1 MVCIG
6 IIIASVCVLL
16 VTGHGFEAGRSF
28 TGRKTR
34 ADVAERRWT
43 GEELMG

>member
-16 VTGHGFEAGRSF
+16 ISGHGFEAGLSF
-28 TGRKTR
+28 PSRKTR
-34 ADVAERRWT
+34 ADVAERRRT